1 VLSLGSC
8 HLGVELA
15 LALGTYRAALLGLG
29 FADLLDDNTDH
40 VLLKIL
46 LVLQQCSFTLFEAL
60 FALLVVVF
68 ESLDV
73 LVLLVCNDARVVEL
87 GFGVGELLL

>member
-1 VLSLGSC
+1 
-8 HLGVELA
+8 
-15 LALGTYRAALLGLG
+15 
-29 FADLLDDNTDH
+29 

>member
-1 VLSLGSC
+1 
-8 HLGVELA
+8 
-15 LALGTYRAALLGLG
+15 
-29 FADLLDDNTDH
+29 

-87 GFGVGELLL
+87 GFGVGELLFQSLELYFVRVVGVG

>member
-1 VLSLGSC
+1 
-8 HLGVELA
+8 
-15 LALGTYRAALLGLG
+15 
-29 FADLLDDNTDH
+29 

-46 LVLQQCSFTLFEAL
+46 LVLQQCSLTLFEAL

-87 GFGVGELLL
+87 GFGVGELLFQSLELYFVRVVGVG

>member
-1 VLSLGSC
+1 
-8 HLGVELA
+8 
-15 LALGTYRAALLGLG
+15 
-29 FADLLDDNTDH
+29 

-46 LVLQQCSFTLFEAL
+46 LVLQQCSLTLFEAL